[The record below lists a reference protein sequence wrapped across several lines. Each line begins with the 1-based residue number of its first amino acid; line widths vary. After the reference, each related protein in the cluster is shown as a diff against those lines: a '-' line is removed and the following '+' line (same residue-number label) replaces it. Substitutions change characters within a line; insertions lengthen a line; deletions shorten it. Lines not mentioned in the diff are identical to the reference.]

1 MKDLTIALFAEDL
14 STADLDSIYNLNQAN
29 VPEVGSIAN
38 ISEFQKLLHMSSYNL
53 IAKID
58 DEVIG
63 YIVCF
68 RDNSAYGSLNYK
80 FFSKSISK
88 FLYIDRIA
96 IKDIYRH
103 QGIGKEI
110 YQQVFNKANEL
121 GLPVV
126 CEVNTKPLNE
136 PSLKFHRKLG
146 FKECGTNEFSY
157 NSVVYFKKE

>member
-1 MKDLTIALFAEDL
+1 MEDLTIALFAEDL

-80 FFSKSISK
+80 FFSESISK
-88 FLYIDRIA
+88 FLYIDR
-96 IKDIYRH
+96 
-103 QGIGKEI
+103 
-110 YQQVFNKANEL
+110 L
-121 GLPVV
+121 
-126 CEVNTKPLNE
+126 
-136 PSLKFHRKLG
+136 SLIHI
-146 FKECGTNEFSY
+146 
-157 NSVVYFKKE
+157 